1 MHDGKEKSHRNADT
15 FSRAFEAVALIFR
28 ADASFVL
35 IFSNDDPD
43 TEQRHLGGLTPCLRY
58 PCFADM
64 YDNPLL
70 SYKNLQE
77 IALS

>member
-1 MHDGKEKSHRNADT
+1 M
-15 FSRAFEAVALIFR
+15 LLL
-28 ADASFVL
+28 FVL

-70 SYKNLQE
+70 SYKKLAGNRSIVERLRDYE
-77 IALS
+77 Y